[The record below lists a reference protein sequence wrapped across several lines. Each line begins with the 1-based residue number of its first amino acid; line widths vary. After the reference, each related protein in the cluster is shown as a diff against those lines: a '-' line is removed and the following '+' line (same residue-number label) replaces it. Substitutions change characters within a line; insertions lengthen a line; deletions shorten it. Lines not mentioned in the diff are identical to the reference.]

1 MRLDKLNSLPI
12 DDFINDIMQIQD
24 KYPNN
29 GLSSNFEL
37 LVSDSIYLQINH
49 NLLPMIQKYV
59 ILKVRKFLPDNKN
72 MKITSKGQ
80 VTIPVEIR
88 EKLGLTPNT
97 EVEFEVIGDSVYLKK
112 ATVKPTPG
120 KSLVEMMRDKATVKM
135 TTDEIMTLTRQD

>member
-1 MRLDKLNSLPI
+1 
-12 DDFINDIMQIQD
+12 
-24 KYPNN
+24 
-29 GLSSNFEL
+29 
-37 LVSDSIYLQINH
+37 
-49 NLLPMIQKYV
+49 MIQKYV

-120 KSLVEMMRDKATVKM
+120 KNLVEMMRGKATVKM